1 MTTNPQS
8 EVKRY
13 GDKNCCE
20 ECFLPERDGA
30 HLHTEAAGYALPEG
44 CREEDC
50 PCHKESPKSQSIEER
65 EAELKKLY
73 EETNIK
79 VLVEEMEKDVEEYG
93 QYHDDDCPLNRE
105 GGSDF
110 GDICECEKIRAL
122 KTLAREWMGK
132 VNRMWVA
139 NVQNHRKHCS
149 PRGNKELTKIKD
161 KINGSELSRSSTL
174 STLVKEM
181 EGLVSQ
187 LCECAFPD
195 EQMNRCRNC
204 KKVIED
210 KRTANQG
217 ISAAVE
223 VVIRLNK

>member
-8 EVKRY
+8 EVK
-13 GDKNCCE
+13 CCE
-20 ECFLPERDGA
+20 RCNRFGC
-30 HLHTEAAGYALPEG
+30 AGDQ
-44 CREEDC
+44 CSC
-50 PCHKESPKSQSIEER
+50 PCHHPKESPVSQTEPKCLCEADGFQGAISTVHCPVHNDSVSQSVEGR

-79 VLVEEMEKDVEEYG
+79 ALVEEMEKDAEEYG

-110 GDICECEKIRAL
+110 GDVCECEKIRAL

-161 KINGSELSRSSTL
+161 KINGSKISRTLL

-181 EGLVSQ
+181 EGL
-187 LCECAFPD
+187 
-195 EQMNRCRNC
+195 
-204 KKVIED
+204 KVEESD
-210 KRTANQG
+210 SGKFTRKGFNAG
-217 ISAAVE
+217 ISAAIE
-223 VVIRLNK
+223 VVNRLKK

>member
-1 MTTNPQS
+1 M
-8 EVKRY
+8 
-13 GDKNCCE
+13 
-20 ECFLPERDGA
+20 
-30 HLHTEAAGYALPEG
+30 G
-44 CREEDC
+44 CVDANC
-50 PCHKESPKSQSIEER
+50 PCHTVYVKKFDSLPFNKPVFNEPSKESPVSQSVEER

-79 VLVEEMEKDVEEYG
+79 VLVEEMEKDAEEYG

-110 GDICECEKIRAL
+110 GDICECEKIRAM

-132 VNRMWVA
+132 VNRMWVV

-161 KINGSELSRSSTL
+161 KINGSELSRSTL

-181 EGLVSQ
+181 EGLKITDIGY
-187 LCECAFPD
+187 AKKHPD
-195 EQMNRCRNC
+195 TL
-204 KKVIED
+204 ED
-210 KRTANQG
+210 IRRKDGFNNG

-223 VVIRLNK
+223 VINRLMK